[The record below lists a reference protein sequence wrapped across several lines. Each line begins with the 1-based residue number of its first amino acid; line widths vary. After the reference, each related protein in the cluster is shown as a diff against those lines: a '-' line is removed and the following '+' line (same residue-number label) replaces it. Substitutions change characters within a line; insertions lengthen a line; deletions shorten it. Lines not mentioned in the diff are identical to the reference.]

1 MQFVIVY
8 FSYILYLSRFA
19 FSVRSPV
26 FSRMFSSG
34 MLESTQNVVKIDDF
48 SDDIVK
54 GMLDYIY
61 TGQTG
66 SLPENASELL
76 RIADKYQLLGLKE
89 DCERVIEK
97 NLTIENAAEIL
108 ALAHIHSANK
118 LKTRVMVFI
127 ERYVH
132 PYS

>member
-1 MQFVIVY
+1 
-8 FSYILYLSRFA
+8 
-19 FSVRSPV
+19 
-26 FSRMFSSG
+26 

-89 DCERVIEK
+89 DCERAIKK
-97 NLTIENAAEIL
+97 NLTVENAAEIL
-108 ALAHIHSANK
+108 VLAHLHSAEK
-118 LKTRVMVFI
+118 LKTQVMIFI

-132 PYS
+132 L